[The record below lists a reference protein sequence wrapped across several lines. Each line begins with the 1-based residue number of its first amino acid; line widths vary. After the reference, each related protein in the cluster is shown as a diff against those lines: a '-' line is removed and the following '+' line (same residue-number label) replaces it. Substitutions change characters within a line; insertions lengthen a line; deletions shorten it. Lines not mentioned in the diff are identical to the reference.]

1 MTLFFLWLGTT
12 VFLSVSTLAALDAN
26 RARRRATRYGF

>member
-12 VFLSVSTLAALDAN
+12 VLLSGGTLAAMDAN
-26 RARRRATRYGF
+26 RARRRAARYGF